1 MSLEPDVRLA
11 FLRDLEEAS
20 LVWLRPFMRVR
31 SVPRRTV
38 IFRQGDAST
47 TTYIVVSGQIRITVI
62 SSNGTETTLDVLG
75 RGDVFGVAGLAEG
88 MTCISNATSAR
99 PTRLLEIPTEALR
112 TLMERHPAVLRDL
125 LGLLLRRLSRSIQDQ
140 VAAGTQRVY
149 ARVAQKLLSLSGG
162 EPSTNDERRLP
173 AGLSH
178 QDLASMIGSTR
189 ATVTRILQEMRRQGV
204 VDLDPSSRQL
214 IIREAQS
221 LLQLAEAELGDDGT
235 RGVVFP

>member
-20 LVWLRPFMRVR
+20 LEWLRPFIRVR

-47 TTYIVVSGQIRITVI
+47 TAYIVVSGQIRITVI

-75 RGDVFGVAGLAEG
+75 RGDVFGVAGLAQG
-88 MTCISNATSAR
+88 MACISNATSAR

-149 ARVAQKLLSLSGG
+149 ARVAQKLLSLSGA
-162 EPSTNDERRLP
+162 EPSPNDERRLP

-221 LLQLAEAELGDDGT
+221 LLQLAEAELADDGT